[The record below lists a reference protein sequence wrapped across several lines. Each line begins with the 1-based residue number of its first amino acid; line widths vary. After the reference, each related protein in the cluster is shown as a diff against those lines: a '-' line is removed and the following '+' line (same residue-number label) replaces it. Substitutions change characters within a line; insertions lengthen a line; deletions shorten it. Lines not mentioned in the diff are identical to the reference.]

1 MWFFFVTV
9 DVKYIATN
17 CNVRGVVFQN
27 VRPAV
32 NVNFDYNLL
41 SAVLDILLL
50 VDICE
55 RVAIFRA
62 SQ

>member
-1 MWFFFVTV
+1 MCFFFVIV

-41 SAVLDILLL
+41 SAVLDILLI

-62 SQ
+62 SR

>member
-1 MWFFFVTV
+1 MGFFVTV

>member
-1 MWFFFVTV
+1 MVFFVIV

-41 SAVLDILLL
+41 SAVLDILLI

-62 SQ
+62 SR

>member
-1 MWFFFVTV
+1 MCFFVIV

-27 VRPAV
+27 VRPV
-32 NVNFDYNLL
+32 VHVNFDYNLL
-41 SAVLDILLL
+41 NAVLDVLLL

-62 SQ
+62 SR

>member
-1 MWFFFVTV
+1 MFFFVIV

-41 SAVLDILLL
+41 SAVLDILLI

-62 SQ
+62 SR

>member
-1 MWFFFVTV
+1 MFFFVTV

-41 SAVLDILLL
+41 SAVLDILLI

-62 SQ
+62 SR

>member
-1 MWFFFVTV
+1 MVFFVTV